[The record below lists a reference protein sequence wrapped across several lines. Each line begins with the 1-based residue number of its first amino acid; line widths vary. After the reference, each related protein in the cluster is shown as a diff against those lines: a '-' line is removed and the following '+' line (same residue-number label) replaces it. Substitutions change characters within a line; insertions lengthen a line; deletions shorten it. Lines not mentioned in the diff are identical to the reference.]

1 MKKLLMLIC
10 LACLALQL
18 CAQSADDSIIAFE
31 TDEAEF
37 IAHDMTDDE
46 AATADFNNN
55 PLSHAGHNSAEQ
67 IAEDE
72 IAAEATHYHGW
83 VANVVQWY
91 GHHVSYTAVGTLMT
105 VESSFIPFPSEIV
118 IPPAVMVAADPATDN
133 DMKIWLIV
141 LVGTLGALL
150 GAYINYFLSRW
161 LGRPIIYKFV
171 DSKWGHALRLS
182 GEKMERAEK
191 YFNEHGIVST
201 LVGRLIPVIR
211 QLISIPA
218 GLSKMNIGTFTFFT
232 FLGAAIWNCVLALL
246 GFLAVKAGGMDF
258 IYKYSGLLSKVIIV
272 LFAVAVLFFIV
283 RSIIRK
289 RKQSAQ

>member
-1 MKKLLMLIC
+1 MKKLLTLIC

-72 IAAEATHYHGW
+72 IAAEAAHYHGW

-91 GHHVSYTAVGTLMT
+91 GHHVSYTAVGALMT

-272 LFAVAVLFFIV
+272 LFAVVVLFFIV

>member
-1 MKKLLMLIC
+1 MKKLLTLIC

-91 GHHVSYTAVGTLMT
+91 GHHVSYTAVGALMT

-118 IPPAVMVAADPATDN
+118 ISPAVMVAADPATDN

>member
-1 MKKLLMLIC
+1 MKKLLTLIC

-37 IAHDMTDDE
+37 IAHDMSDDE

-91 GHHVSYTAVGTLMT
+91 GHHVSYTAVGALMT

>member
-1 MKKLLMLIC
+1 MKKLLTLIC

-91 GHHVSYTAVGTLMT
+91 GHHVSYTAVGALMT

-272 LFAVAVLFFIV
+272 LFAVAVIFFIV